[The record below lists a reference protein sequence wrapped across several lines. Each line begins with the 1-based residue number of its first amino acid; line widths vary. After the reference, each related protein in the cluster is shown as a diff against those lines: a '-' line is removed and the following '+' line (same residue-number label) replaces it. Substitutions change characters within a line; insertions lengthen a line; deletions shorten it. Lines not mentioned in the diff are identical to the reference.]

1 MQVEYKTNKL
11 EKICTIYEEAKK
23 KYGDKM
29 AEKIHQRIDEITAA
43 ESVEFMVQ
51 FRLGRC
57 HALVGDRKG
66 EYAVDL
72 IQPYRLIFEKV
83 GDNIQIAKI
92 VEIADYH

>member
-29 AEKIHQRIDEITAA
+29 AEKIHQRIDEITTA

>member
-1 MQVEYKTNKL
+1 
-11 EKICTIYEEAKK
+11 
-23 KYGDKM
+23 M

-43 ESVEFMVQ
+43 ESVEFIVQ

>member
-43 ESVEFMVQ
+43 ESVEFIVQ